1 VHMSLLGEDGYRRL
15 ATLNHENACKAA
27 DAIDAV
33 DGASVVND
41 SFFNEFT
48 VKLTK
53 PAAEVVETLVAKG
66 VLAGVPLSR
75 LYPNRSD
82 LDNYLLVAVTET
94 NTDEDIAAL
103 ADALKEALA

>member
-1 VHMSLLGEDGYRRL
+1 MSLLGEDGYRRL

-48 VKLTK
+48 VKLSK
-53 PAAEVVETLVAKG
+53 PAADVVEALVANG
-66 VLAGVPLSR
+66 ILAGVPLSR

-103 ADALKEALA
+103 ASALKEALA